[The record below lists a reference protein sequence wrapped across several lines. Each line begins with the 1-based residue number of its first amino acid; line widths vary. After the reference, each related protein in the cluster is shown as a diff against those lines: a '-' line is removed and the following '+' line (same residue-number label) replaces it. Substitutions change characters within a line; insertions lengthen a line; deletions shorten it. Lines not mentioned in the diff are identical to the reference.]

1 MFNYTLI
8 KCIKKFILHSMN
20 KNQYF
25 YSLDL
30 FRGFCGYGV
39 AICHLNAF
47 VYGNQFMEYLSII
60 FVEFF
65 FVLSGFVLYPQLLKV
80 IDNKKNL
87 LVFYKRRW
95 IRTLPLYFVILI
107 LVSILTSHFFGKDFF
122 KYLFLVQKFLPNFIY
137 NDYYPVAWSLSIE
150 EFFYLSFPLILI
162 FSNKKN
168 FLKISLFIFIFMIF
182 IKFILVDKYDA
193 NYYRTGTFLR
203 FDAILFG
210 FLISH
215 FRNIFIKY
223 KSMIVFFSI
232 LLIVIFLL
240 GYDYFTINK
249 INSIN
254 RFVFILMM
262 QIISGLT
269 LLSFIL
275 LEPFLKNVRLK
286 NLILLFSQQTYS
298 IYLFHVILIYIFNNM
313 NYSIYITTPIYLFLL
328 FLISTLVYNYFEKP
342 LLRLRPKIIY

>member
-1 MFNYTLI
+1 MTHLI
-8 KCIKKFILHSMN
+8 N
-20 KNQYF
+20 KNKYF

-39 AICHLNAF
+39 AICHLCAF
-47 VYGNQFMEYLSII
+47 VYGNQFLEYLSII

-107 LVSILTSHFFGKDFF
+107 LVSILTGYFLNKDFF
-122 KYLFLVQKFLPNFIY
+122 KYFFLVQKFLPNLIH
-137 NDYYPVAWSLSIE
+137 NDYYPIAWSLSIE
-150 EFFYLSFPLILI
+150 EFFYLLFPLILI

-168 FLKISLFIFIFMIF
+168 FIKISLFVFVFVII
-182 IKFILVDKYDA
+182 IKFILVDKFDA

-215 FRNIFIKY
+215 FRNTFFRY
-223 KSMIVFFSI
+223 KRLIFFSS
-232 LLIVIFLL
+232 IFLIIL
-240 GYDYFTINK
+240 FLFGYNYFTINK
-249 INSIN
+249 IISFN
-254 RFVFILMM
+254 RFIFILMM

-275 LEPFLKNVRLK
+275 LEPFLKNIKLK
-286 NLILLFSQQTYS
+286 KLILLFSQQTYS
-298 IYLFHVILIYIFNNM
+298 IYLFHVILIYIFNNI
-313 NYSIYITTPIYLFLL
+313 NYSIYIIMPIYLCLL
-328 FLISTLVYNYFEKP
+328 FSISTIVYNFFEKP
-342 LLRLRPKIIY
+342 LLKLRPKIIY

>member
-1 MFNYTLI
+1 
-8 KCIKKFILHSMN
+8 MN

-107 LVSILTSHFFGKDFF
+107 LVSILTDHFFDKDFF
-122 KYLFLVQKFLPNFIY
+122 KYFFLIQKFLPNFLY
-137 NDYYPVAWSLSIE
+137 NDYYPIAWSLSIE

-168 FLKISLFIFIFMIF
+168 FLKISLSIFISMIF
-182 IKFILVDKYDA
+182 IKFILVHKFDA

-215 FRNIFIKY
+215 FRNTFFRY
-223 KSMIVFFSI
+223 KRLIFFSS
-232 LLIVIFLL
+232 IFLIIL
-240 GYDYFTINK
+240 FLFGYDYFTTNK
-249 INSIN
+249 IISFN
-254 RFVFILMM
+254 RFIFILMM

-275 LEPFLKNVRLK
+275 LEPFLKNIKLK
-286 NLILLFSQQTYS
+286 KLILLFSQQTYS
-298 IYLFHVILIYIFNNM
+298 IYLFHVILIYIFNNIK
-313 NYSIYITTPIYLFLL
+313 YSIYITMPIYLFLL
-328 FLISTLVYNYFEKP
+328 FSISTIVYNFFEKP
-342 LLRLRPKIIY
+342 LLKLRPKIIY

>member
-1 MFNYTLI
+1 MSHLI
-8 KCIKKFILHSMN
+8 N

-39 AICHLNAF
+39 AICHLCAF
-47 VYGNQFMEYLSII
+47 VYGNQFLEYLSII

-107 LVSILTSHFFGKDFF
+107 LVSILTGYFFNKDFF
-122 KYLFLVQKFLPNFIY
+122 KYFFLVQKFLPNLIH
-137 NDYYPVAWSLSIE
+137 NDYYPIAWSLSIE
-150 EFFYLSFPLILI
+150 EFFYLLFPLILI

-168 FLKISLFIFIFMIF
+168 FIKISLFVFVFIIL
-182 IKFILVDKYDA
+182 IKFILVDKLDA

-215 FRNIFIKY
+215 FKNIFFRY
-223 KSMIVFFSI
+223 KSLIIFFLII
-232 LLIVIFLL
+232 LITTFLF
-240 GYDYFTINK
+240 GYDYFTTNK
-249 INSIN
+249 IISLN
-254 RFVFILMM
+254 RFIFILMM
-262 QIISGLT
+262 QIISGLV
-269 LLSFIL
+269 LLTFIL
-275 LEPFLKNVRLK
+275 LEPLIKNNELKK
-286 NLILLFSQQTYS
+286 MILLSSQQTYS
-298 IYLFHVILIYIFNNM
+298 IYLFHVILIYIFDKM
-313 NYSIYITTPIYLFLL
+313 NYSIYITMPIYLFLL
-328 FLISTLVYNYFEKP
+328 FSISTMVYKYFEKP
-342 LLRLRPKIIY
+342 LLKLRPKIIY

>member
-1 MFNYTLI
+1 
-8 KCIKKFILHSMN
+8 MN

-65 FVLSGFVLYPQLLKV
+65 FVLSGFVLYPQLKKV

-87 LVFYKRRW
+87 IVFYKRRW

-107 LVSILTSHFFGKDFF
+107 LVSILTNHFFDKDFF
-122 KYLFLVQKFLPNFIY
+122 KYFFLLQKFLPNLIY

-150 EFFYLSFPLILI
+150 EFFYLSFPLFLI
-162 FSNKKN
+162 FSTKKN
-168 FLKISLFIFIFMIF
+168 FLQVSLFIFILIIF
-182 IKFILVDKYDA
+182 IKFLLVNKFDA

-215 FRNIFIKY
+215 FRNTFFKY
-223 KSMIVFFSI
+223 KRLIIFFSFFSI
-232 LLIVIFLL
+232 SIFLF
-240 GYDYFTINK
+240 GYDYFTTNK
-249 INSIN
+249 IISFN
-254 RFVFILMM
+254 RFIFILMM

-269 LLSFIL
+269 MFSFIL
-275 LEPFLKNVRLK
+275 LEPFLKNDNLK
-286 NLILLFSQQTYS
+286 KLIVLLSQQTYS
-298 IYLFHVILIYIFNNM
+298 IYLFHVILIYILNNM
-313 NYSIYITTPIYLFLL
+313 NYSVYIIMPIYLFLL
-328 FLISTLVYNYFEKP
+328 FSISTIVYNYFEKP
-342 LLRLRPKIIY
+342 LLKLRPKINY

>member
-1 MFNYTLI
+1 
-8 KCIKKFILHSMN
+8 
-20 KNQYF
+20 
-25 YSLDL
+25 
-30 FRGFCGYGV
+30 
-39 AICHLNAF
+39 
-47 VYGNQFMEYLSII
+47 
-60 FVEFF
+60 
-65 FVLSGFVLYPQLLKV
+65 
-80 IDNKKNL
+80 
-87 LVFYKRRW
+87 
-95 IRTLPLYFVILI
+95 
-107 LVSILTSHFFGKDFF
+107 
-122 KYLFLVQKFLPNFIY
+122 
-137 NDYYPVAWSLSIE
+137 
-150 EFFYLSFPLILI
+150 
-162 FSNKKN
+162 
-168 FLKISLFIFIFMIF
+168 
-182 IKFILVDKYDA
+182 
-193 NYYRTGTFLR
+193 
-203 FDAILFG
+203 
-210 FLISH
+210 
-215 FRNIFIKY
+215 
-223 KSMIVFFSI
+223 MIVFFSI

>member
-1 MFNYTLI
+1 
-8 KCIKKFILHSMN
+8 MN

-47 VYGNQFMEYLSII
+47 VYNNLFMEYLSII

-80 IDNKKNL
+80 INNKKNL
-87 LVFYKRRW
+87 FTFYKRRW
-95 IRTLPLYFVILI
+95 IRTLPLYFIVLI
-107 LVSILTSHFFGKDFF
+107 LVSILTTQIFDKDFF
-122 KYLFLVQKFLPNFIY
+122 KYFFLIQKILPNFVY

-162 FSNKKN
+162 FLNNKN
-168 FLKISLFIFIFMIF
+168 FLKISLIIFISIIIIKYIF
-182 IKFILVDKYDA
+182 VNKFEP

-215 FRNIFIKY
+215 FRSIFLKY
-223 KSMIVFFSI
+223 KSLIIFFSI
-232 LLIVIFLL
+232 TFVAIFII

-249 INSIN
+249 FIPIN
-254 RFVFILMM
+254 RFIFILLM
-262 QIISGLT
+262 QIVSGLI
-269 LLSFIL
+269 LFSFIL
-275 LEPFLKNVRLK
+275 LEPFLQNRKLK
-286 NLILLFSQQTYS
+286 KLILLLSQQTYS
-298 IYLFHVILIYIFNNM
+298 IYLFHIILIYIFNKI
-313 NYSIYITTPIYLFLL
+313 NYSIYIIMPIYLFLL
-328 FLISTLVYNYFEKP
+328 FSISAVVYKYFEKP
-342 LLRLRPKIIY
+342 LLKLRPKIIY